1 MTCFKDS
8 YSIKFEN
15 KMDKFLDTHNTP
27 KISQYEINHLIRI
40 IAVDKIKAS
49 KGNLGPNGIADEF
62 CQIFFKKR
70 TKTIL
75 FQFFH
80 EYKWEEGFHIGF
92 VKKIIALISK
102 QRRKCVIY
110 K

>member
-8 YSIKFEN
+8 YSIKLEN

-27 KISQYEINHLIRI
+27 KISQYEINRLIRI

-62 CQIFFKKR
+62 YQIFFKKE
-70 TKTIL
+70 L
-75 FQFFH
+75 
-80 EYKWEEGFHIGF
+80 
-92 VKKIIALISK
+92 K
-102 QRRKCVIY
+102 QYYFNFSMSTNGRKVSTLVL
-110 K
+110 